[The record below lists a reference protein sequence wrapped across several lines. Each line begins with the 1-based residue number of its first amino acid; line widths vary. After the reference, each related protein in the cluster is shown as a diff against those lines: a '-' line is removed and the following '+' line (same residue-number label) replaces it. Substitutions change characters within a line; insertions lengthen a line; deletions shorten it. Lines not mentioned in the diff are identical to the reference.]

1 MDVDP
6 ESINLAEASPAATPQ
21 LRSRQPSRATWTS
34 CCLTVDR
41 QMAVW
46 LGQLVV
52 SLSVL
57 AFAAHQIQAAEGSCD
72 RASAAWGIISFILG
86 RTLSAVVDST
96 NA

>member
-1 MDVDP
+1 
-6 ESINLAEASPAATPQ
+6 
-21 LRSRQPSRATWTS
+21 
-34 CCLTVDR
+34 
-41 QMAVW
+41 MAVW

-52 SLSVL
+52 SMSVL

>member
-1 MDVDP
+1 MVIDP
-6 ESINLAEASPAATPQ
+6 ENVHLAEASPAATPRS
-21 LRSRQPSRATWTS
+21 RSRQPSRATWTS

-72 RASAAWGIISFILG
+72 RSAAWGIISFILG

>member
-6 ESINLAEASPAATPQ
+6 ESINLAERGTPSATP
-21 LRSRQPSRATWTS
+21 RRQPSRATWTS

-52 SLSVL
+52 SMSVL